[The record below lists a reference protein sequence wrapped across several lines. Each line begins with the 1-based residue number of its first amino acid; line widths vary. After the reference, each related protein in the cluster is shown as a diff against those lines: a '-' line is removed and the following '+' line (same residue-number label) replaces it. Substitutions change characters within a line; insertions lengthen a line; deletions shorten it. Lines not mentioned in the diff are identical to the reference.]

1 MLGKGVNQLKTMR
14 MNFYENEFLCVS
26 KIFLSRRA
34 KKLSERLVEDK
45 KEWVLF
51 LMPQAFC

>member
-45 KEWVLF
+45 KE
-51 LMPQAFC
+51 